1 MPHEH
6 PHHEEESQ
14 YVTLID
20 EEGNEAL
27 YEILFT
33 FDSEDFNKSYVL
45 LYPYGIEEDE
55 EVELQAYS
63 YQESEEGL
71 SGSLQP
77 IETEEE
83 WSMIDEVLATFLE
96 EEL

>member
-6 PHHEEESQ
+6 THHEEDSQ

-77 IETEEE
+77 IESEEE
-83 WSMIDEVLATFLE
+83 WEMIDEVLATFLA